1 MKKTLLII
9 FFLFLIEA
17 AFPPPVKAVTC
28 GDILSEGK
36 CGALGGCPVGAR
48 CSVNTKNA
56 FYCHAN
62 DSYCSLPAVCPNNS
76 VSDCVM
82 LVGGKPLGLPVGTA
96 CPTEGF
102 TCQPQG
108 APFADPNKCVCRDI
122 ATPTPTPTPSII
134 PTPSVP
140 IPSIPIPTISIPPI
154 VKACPDDGTIYPPN
168 SECYAETKRTQ
179 TEIDQYPKTCIKEP
193 TASYEDTRYITDQY
207 GYANCFEKDG
217 GDCDIYI
224 TVTTDLSKAE
234 LGSYGPNYETLIT
247 ASADSMS
254 KKYLFNALFDRP
266 SFSIPETP
274 RETWRTYWRLLPTN
288 EQFNLVAQFMKMVNL
303 STLLDFDTLQRINN
317 TKWQYIDKN
326 LDVHETT
333 IKKLSDSLPR
343 CLKTEP
349 VCPDF
354 AQFYNALPDNT
365 KAAYDTILPLSLNN
379 LRGFIALLPP
389 PSVGGDGQVVRE
401 SQPYI
406 ETIFQGLLSSKYGL
420 IGNLQPS
427 WLFKKSQTGL
437 TDPNTSYDL
446 SAGKGNYIS
455 GQFGTINFDDNSLN
469 ASVLD
474 KADIIQCSDNPNVY
488 SLSAPRTFPKN
499 TNNTDGSITQDIKIL
514 GSTLKWEVKTSDA
527 TLKCPV
533 SEVCKYINK
542 IWVCKCPVALD
553 YVCDSPL
560 DNCSESPVNGA
571 HDKCCQYKVTG
582 SGKGKA
588 LTVFNNPK
596 TTDIK
601 DSVAG
606 NKESALYDS
615 LIPLSLLTPTPI
627 DKKISAPTASN
638 TLIDTKKTGAG
649 TLTLQ
654 GSSIIRENNL
664 AQDTMHLLQNCWL
677 VPSDQQSS
685 VKCGNT
691 TSACGSGEL
700 PDLTTNNPTCGICN
714 DSLSNLATLVDDDVS
729 TLFPEGKMPDLMKQ
743 IMQKAGE
750 VFGVPASTIFGTMYH
765 EGAFSGNRYQWTEEN
780 VKEWSL
786 CGGNMPHCDKN
797 SGVTQPPYGWIP
809 YWFYEGEATYA
820 PWSAVQQIDPS
831 RTKADISPCNFL
843 DATFATAK
851 TLKMWAGVNTSGYA
865 TCCQPPGTCYNLNAP
880 APTSCSG
887 WTLDDV
893 ARSNVGYGG
902 YCPEEGKR
910 GIYPPSNFIE
920 QTIVRH
926 QALKCY

>member
-1 MKKTLLII
+1 M
-9 FFLFLIEA
+9 EA
-17 AFPPPVKAVTC
+17 VFSSPVKAVTC
-28 GDILSEGK
+28 GSAGTLGE
-36 CGALGGCPVGAR
+36 CGSKGGCSSNTYICRIGDFGPECAYDSIG
-48 CSVNTKNA
+48 CSVPVTPTI
-56 FYCHAN
+56 
-62 DSYCSLPAVCPNNS
+62 SPSTTPT
-76 VSDCVM
+76 VS
-82 LVGGKPLGLPVGTA
+82 
-96 CPTEGF
+96 
-102 TCQPQG
+102 
-108 APFADPNKCVCRDI
+108 
-122 ATPTPTPTPSII
+122 PTPTTSPI

-140 IPSIPIPTISIPPI
+140 IPTISIPPTI
-154 VKACPDDGTIYPPN
+154 KACPDDDTIYPPN

-179 TEIDQYPKTCIKEP
+179 TEIDNYPKTCIKEP
-193 TASYEDTRYITDQY
+193 TVSYEDIRNITGQY

-303 STLLDFDTLQRINN
+303 NTLLDISTLQRVNN
-317 TKWQYIDKN
+317 TKWQYLDKN

-333 IKKLSDSLPR
+333 IKQLSDSLPK

-354 AQFYNALPDNT
+354 AQVYNDLPDNT

-379 LRGFIALLPP
+379 LRGFIALMPP
-389 PSVGGDGQVVRE
+389 AGVSGGGQVVRE

-455 GQFGTINFDDNSLN
+455 GQFGTINFDDKSLN
-469 ASVLD
+469 APVLD
-474 KADIIQCSDNPNVY
+474 KADIIQCSDYPNVY

-499 TNNTDGSITQDIKIL
+499 PDNTDGSITQDIKIL
-514 GSTLKWEVKTSDA
+514 GSTLKWKVKTSPA
-527 TLKCPV
+527 SYECV
-533 SEVCKYINK
+533 RSEYQYINRQ
-542 IWVCKCPVALD
+542 WVLVCLEYD
-553 YVCDSPL
+553 YVCTSPP
-560 DNCSESPVNGA
+560 DNCSEPPFNGA
-571 HDKCCQYKVTG
+571 DDKCCQFKVTG

-601 DSVAG
+601 DSVTG

-627 DKKISAPTASN
+627 DKKISAPAASN
-638 TLIDTKKTGAG
+638 TLINTKNTGTG
-649 TLTLQ
+649 VLTLQ

-677 VPSDQQSS
+677 VPSNQQSS
-685 VKCGNT
+685 SKCGKANVT
-691 TSACGSGEL
+691 PPPNFTC
-700 PDLTTNNPTCGICN
+700 PT
-714 DSLSNLATLVDDDVS
+714 D
-729 TLFPEGKMPDLMKQ
+729 
-743 IMQKAGE
+743 
-750 VFGVPASTIFGTMYH
+750 
-765 EGAFSGNRYQWTEEN
+765 
-780 VKEWSL
+780 
-786 CGGNMPHCDKN
+786 CDKN
-797 SGVTQPPYGWIP
+797 IP
-809 YWFYEGEATYA
+809 SAATAMALKPKFSEIANAYVGGLGHA
-820 PWSAVQQIDPS
+820 LLEKYDTVVNSAV
-831 RTKADISPCNFL
+831 A
-843 DATFATAK
+843 
-851 TLKMWAGVNTSGYA
+851 AGVNPLFALTIWLNESAVSNYEGVCLFLGKGDLTSGYCTHLLDFGINLDA
-865 TCCQPPGTCYNLNAP
+865 IASNWAEKKFFFDEQLQNFLLLPNYYKTVCKEEMEKYQCPMRIFMAMFRDGTCEPSAGSDAYLDSKITIFSWFAP
-880 APTSCSG
+880 NEKFPC
-887 WTLDDV
+887 
-893 ARSNVGYGG
+893 
-902 YCPEEGKR
+902 
-910 GIYPPSNFIE
+910 YPSAYP
-920 QTIVRH
+920 
-926 QALKCY
+926 